1 VPVRALLAGAAF
13 LHLLVVAP
21 PAAGGD
27 APAPPVA
34 FLDDLQLGR
43 LLIEAGRLDDA
54 RAVLER
60 AQPTGEAAGIERRFL
75 LGRVAMLLGEPRGA
89 IAHFES
95 ILAVYPDLTRVRL
108 ELATAYLA
116 AGRDR
121 EARRHFEA
129 ALAERPPPLV
139 ETAVQDFLDHID
151 ARKRWSAALSF
162 ALAPETNP
170 NKRTGQSTVRIG
182 GAPFVLDED
191 AKAASG
197 TGLFVSSGLSF
208 TPALGDDT
216 RAVLAASAAGR
227 LYRRSSWNDI
237 TGEGELG
244 LARLF
249 DRASLSG
256 GLRIGRRWLANRIY
270 SDSAGPWVRGRIGLS
285 SALSFG
291 LSADADAVRHDRF
304 PDRDGWRFGVRPN
317 LYRALGDHTSLQVA
331 LDLGAANA
339 RARRHANR
347 TAGVRIALHHAF
359 GNGLNVAPEVSLRRQ
374 RYGAPDPL
382 FGKTRID
389 TNASLSVNVLHR
401 RLRYA
406 GFAPYIGYSFEVNR
420 STLPLHTYR
429 NHAAVLGISR
439 SF

>member
-1 VPVRALLAGAAF
+1 MPVRALLAGAAC
-13 LHLLVVAP
+13 LLLLVVAP
-21 PAAGGD
+21 PAATGD
-27 APAPPVA
+27 TGASPVA
-34 FLDDLQLGR
+34 VLDDLQLAR
-43 LLIEAGRLDDA
+43 LLMDAGRLADA
-54 RAVLER
+54 RAILER
-60 AQPTGEAAGIERRFL
+60 AQPGDEGEEIERRFL
-75 LGRVAMLLGEPRGA
+75 LGRVAMRLGEPREA

-95 ILAVYPDLTRVRL
+95 ILAVHPDLTRVRL

-121 EARRHFEA
+121 KARNHFEA
-129 ALAERPPPLV
+129 ALADRPPPSV

-151 ARKRWSAALSF
+151 SRKGWSAALSF

-191 AKAASG
+191 ARAASG
-197 TGLFVSSGLSF
+197 TGLLVSSGLSF

-216 RAVLAASAAGR
+216 RAVLAVSAAGR

-237 TGEGELG
+237 TGEGEIG
-244 LARLF
+244 LARLS

-256 GLRIGRRWLANRIY
+256 GLRIGRRWLANRVY
-270 SDSAGPWVRGRIGLS
+270 SNSVGPWVRGRIGLS
-285 SALSFG
+285 NALSFG
-291 LSADADAVRHDRF
+291 LSADADAISHDRF

-317 LYRALGDHTSLQVA
+317 MFRALSERTSLEAA
-331 LDLGAANA
+331 LDLGATAA
-339 RARRHANR
+339 RAKRHSNR

-359 GNGLNVAPEVSLRRQ
+359 GNGLTVAPEVSLRRQ

-401 RLRYA
+401 RLQYA

-429 NHAAVLGISR
+429 NHATVLGISR